1 MLRFNFAEI
10 EESKYKQYIRV
21 DLGFSLIVFLLV
33 IFLVHYQTQSIKR
46 EIGITDSRIS
56 QLNSEIK
63 RLRKLKIFEG
73 KLLSLKTNLQNKLSI
88 VSNLEKSRHVP
99 NFLYF
104 FEKRQNVSGV
114 WLDRLKYNK
123 NTLSIEANALDLKLI
138 PQFLKRVDSEL
149 GTVKLRDIERKKY
162 ENRDLN
168 FKIDYYKFKF
178 SVRLRN
184 GPNN

>member
-1 MLRFNFAEI
+1 
-10 EESKYKQYIRV
+10 
-21 DLGFSLIVFLLV
+21 
-33 IFLVHYQTQSIKR
+33 
-46 EIGITDSRIS
+46 
-56 QLNSEIK
+56 
-63 RLRKLKIFEG
+63 
-73 KLLSLKTNLQNKLSI
+73 
-88 VSNLEKSRHVP
+88 LEKSRHVP